1 MARIFCI
8 TNQKGGVGKSTT
20 CACLG
25 TALAERGCRVL
36 LIDFDPQA
44 GLTTSLG
51 LDPDSF
57 QATIYDVLINP
68 DTVSLQT
75 VILSTNI
82 SNVSLVPANLDLSGA
97 EAELIGEIGWD
108 RTLKE
113 ILVSLEDQYDYVLI
127 DCPPSLGVLTANA
140 LVASHLA
147 IVPLQ
152 TEYLAMRGLKQLN
165 RIITKVRKRSN
176 PALETKILRTM
187 FDKRTLHGQEVM
199 EEIKKV
205 FGREVYDVV
214 IKRTVKFADSS
225 VAGQPLLLYDSKSE
239 AANAYRALAEEILD
253 NEKTAH

>member
-1 MARIFCI
+1 MAE
-8 TNQKGGVGKSTT
+8 QGYQ
-20 CACLG
+20 A
-25 TALAERGCRVL
+25 L

-44 GLTTSLG
+44 GLTTCLG
-51 LDPDSF
+51 HDPDGF
-57 QATIYDVLINP
+57 QTTIYDALLNP
-68 DTVSLQT
+68 ESVTLPT
-75 VILSTNI
+75 VILPTNI
-82 SNVSLVPANLDLSGA
+82 PNVSLIPANLDLSGA

-113 ILVSLEDQYDYVLI
+113 ILLVIENQYDYILI

-165 RIITKVRKRSN
+165 KIIAKVRKRSN
-176 PALETKILRTM
+176 PTLETKILRTM

-225 VAGQPLLLYDSKSE
+225 VAGQPLLVYDSKSD
-239 AANAYRALAEEILD
+239 AANAYRALAKEILD
-253 NEKTAH
+253 NEKTSH